1 MKDMD
6 KIRKEIDKLI
16 KEDFNIT
23 YYMEDFL
30 EGYKIANDI
39 EDELTEEQMND
50 FLEKVREPGFFKSFR
65 STVIADINER
75 ITYLF

>member
-6 KIRKEIDKLI
+6 RIRKEIDKLI

-50 FLEKVREPGFFKSFR
+50 FLEKVREPGFLKSFR
-65 STVIADINER
+65 NTVIADINER